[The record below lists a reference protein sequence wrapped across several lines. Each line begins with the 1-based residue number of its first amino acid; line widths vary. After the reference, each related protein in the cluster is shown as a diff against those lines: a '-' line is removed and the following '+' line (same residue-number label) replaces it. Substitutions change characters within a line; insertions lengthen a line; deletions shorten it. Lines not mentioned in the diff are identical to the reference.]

1 MRETGS
7 FWARRRAAVQAEE
20 QADLRA
26 LEDAQ
31 LAERA
36 AELADKDDAEILEEM
51 GLPDPAAMQ
60 AGDDFTG
67 FMSRDVPEH
76 LRRQALRTLWRSNP
90 VLACV
95 DGLNEYDDDYRAA
108 MLLQEPIKT
117 AYQVGKGMTKH
128 IEEMERKAALAELEA
143 QRPQEEEPEVAEPE
157 AETVALAEVESTVQ
171 DADAAPQDG
180 AAHDS
185 LVHNAEQSDQ
195 EDCAPAPKRM
205 RFHFGEAA
213 V

>member
-1 MRETGS
+1 MSDVGS

-26 LEDAQ
+26 VEEAQ
-31 LAERA
+31 AEAIAAERA
-36 AELADKDDAEILEEM
+36 ERDDAEILEEM
-51 GLPDPAAMQ
+51 GLPDPAGMK

-128 IEEMERKAALAELEA
+128 VEEMERQAAAAELESRQSDDETPDLVEA
-143 QRPQEEEPEVAEPE
+143 EE
-157 AETVALAEVESTVQ
+157 ETVALAETETASRDETVSEETI
-171 DADAAPQDG
+171 AAEGPLDHV
-180 AAHDS
+180 AK
-185 LVHNAEQSDQ
+185 
-195 EDCAPAPKRM
+195 EDEEECAPSPRRM
-205 RFHFGEAA
+205 RFHFEEAA

>member
-1 MRETGS
+1 MSGTGS
-7 FWARRRAAVQAEE
+7 FWARRRAAVEAEA

-26 LEDAQ
+26 
-31 LAERA
+31 AEEARAAAKA
-36 AELADKDDAEILEEM
+36 AELAEKDDAEILEEM
-51 GLPDPAAMQ
+51 GLPDPAAMK

-67 FMSRDVPEH
+67 FMSREVPEH
-76 LRRQALRTLWRSNP
+76 LRRQALRTLWRSDP

-95 DGLNEYDDDYRAA
+95 DGLNDYDDDYRAA

-128 IEEMERKAALAELEA
+128 VEEMARKAAAAELEA
-143 QRPQEEEPEVAEPE
+143 HECDGEAPDVVEPE
-157 AETVALAEVESTVQ
+157 AEAVACVGEGATAGDVAEADVNS
-171 DADAAPQDG
+171 DAAMPSERVDEEQQDERTP
-180 AAHDS
+180 
-185 LVHNAEQSDQ
+185 V
-195 EDCAPAPKRM
+195 PRRM

>member
-1 MRETGS
+1 MRDAGS
-7 FWARRRAAVQAEE
+7 FWARRRAAVKAEE
-20 QADLRA
+20 QAELLA
-26 LEDAQ
+26 VEEAQ
-31 LAERA
+31 VAEKA
-36 AELADKDDAEILEEM
+36 AELAEKDDAEILEEM
-51 GLPDPAAMQ
+51 GLPDPAAMK

-117 AYQVGKGMTKH
+117 AYQVGKGMTRH
-128 IEEMERKAALAELEA
+128 VEEMERKAAAAELEVQHTEDEKPEA
-143 QRPQEEEPEVAEPE
+143 VDPEEEALKL
-157 AETVALAEVESTVQ
+157 AETEAVSKEDMVCEADVTAETPVE
-171 DADAAPQDG
+171 
-180 AAHDS
+180 HM
-185 LVHNAEQSDQ
+185 EQEDQ
-195 EDCAPAPKRM
+195 EDCDLVPRRM
-205 RFHFGEAA
+205 RFHFEEAA

>member
-1 MRETGS
+1 MSDVGS
-7 FWARRRAAVQAEE
+7 FWARRRAAVKAEE
-20 QADLRA
+20 QAEVQA
-26 LEDAQ
+26 VEEAQ
-31 LAERA
+31 VAARA
-36 AELADKDDAEILEEM
+36 AELAEKDDADILEEM
-51 GLPDPAAMQ
+51 GLPDPAAMK

-117 AYQVGKGMTKH
+117 AYQVGKGMTRH
-128 IEEMERKAALAELEA
+128 VEEMERKAAAAELEA
-143 QRPQEEEPEVAEPE
+143 QQPEEEAPDLVEPE
-157 AETVALAEVESTVQ
+157 AEAVALTEAETETVEDLASDET
-171 DADAAPQDG
+171 AT
-180 AAHDS
+180 AAHPVS
-185 LVHNAEQSDQ
+185 LTEQ
-195 EDCAPAPKRM
+195 EDQDECAPAPRRM